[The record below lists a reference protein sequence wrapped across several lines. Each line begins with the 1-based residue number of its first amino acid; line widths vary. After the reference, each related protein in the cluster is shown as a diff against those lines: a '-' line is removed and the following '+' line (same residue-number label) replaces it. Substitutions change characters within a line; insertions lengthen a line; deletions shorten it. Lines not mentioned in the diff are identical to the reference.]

1 MGLSKI
7 DFMEVRIRAEMD
19 ERVYSEIPEH
29 LRDEMK
35 IKSIEA
41 ANFKDLYKADK
52 HWVAANIDVSDCM
65 KKRSEHEARIKTE
78 LINKKSK

>member
-1 MGLSKI
+1 MGASKQL
-7 DFMEVRIRAEMD
+7 FMDVRIRCEMSED
-19 ERVYSEIPEH
+19 VFSEIPEH

-52 HWVAANIDVSDCM
+52 HWVASNIDVSDCM
-65 KKRSEHEARIKTE
+65 KKRAEHEARIRIE
-78 LINKKSK
+78 NR

>member
-7 DFMEVRIRAEMD
+7 DFMDVRIRAEMD

-41 ANFKDLYKADK
+41 ANFKELYKADK
-52 HWVAANIDVSDCM
+52 HWVASNIYVSDCM
-65 KKRSEHEARIKTE
+65 KKRAEHEARIRIENLWK
-78 LINKKSK
+78 N

>member
-1 MGLSKI
+1 MGRTK
-7 DFMEVRIRAEMD
+7 DEFMEVRIRAEMD

-41 ANFKDLYKADK
+41 ANFKEIYKKDK
-52 HWVAANIDVSDCM
+52 HWIASNIDVGDCM
-65 KKRSEHEARIKTE
+65 KRRGEIEAQIRIE
-78 LINKKSK
+78 NKQ

>member
-1 MGLSKI
+1 
-7 DFMEVRIRAEMD
+7 MEVRLRAEM
-19 ERVYSEIPEH
+19 SEETFSAIPEH

-41 ANFKDLYKADK
+41 ANFKEIYKADK

-65 KKRSEHEARIKTE
+65 KKRGEIEAQIRIE
-78 LINKKSK
+78 NK